1 MEYSKQS
8 AVGFIAL
15 ALTGIL
21 ALGLAVTEV
30 LAGPL
35 KPALANI
42 RTWIM
47 MGETSILFL
56 WLWFCLC
63 REDKKWLRT
72 AGAVG
77 GDSFGNLAP
86 PHIPALCC
94 VWNVCSPSC
103 AYGKADPASAPSGLP
118 SPAGTE
124 SFCLHD
130 PGKFLLD
137 HSRMHGFPD
146 RKGRNGSLALFSSA
160 HGAGSCSYRA
170 GSKME
175 GQEKKG

>member
-8 AVGFIAL
+8 AVGSIAL

-63 REDKKWLRT
+63 REDKKWLRM

-77 GDSFGNLAP
+77 GIL
-86 PHIPALCC
+86 
-94 VWNVCSPSC
+94 
-103 AYGKADPASAPSGLP
+103 
-118 SPAGTE
+118 
-124 SFCLHD
+124 
-130 PGKFLLD
+130 
-137 HSRMHGFPD
+137 
-146 RKGRNGSLALFSSA
+146 
-160 HGAGSCSYRA
+160 
-170 GSKME
+170 
-175 GQEKKG
+175 

>member
-72 AGAVG
+72 AVSSCFAEQADRLNRQAAVRTAAATR
-77 GDSFGNLAP
+77 FINRLIYLP
-86 PHIPALCC
+86 PLSKRFH
-94 VWNVCSPSC
+94 
-103 AYGKADPASAPSGLP
+103 AS
-118 SPAGTE
+118 
-124 SFCLHD
+124 
-130 PGKFLLD
+130 
-137 HSRMHGFPD
+137 
-146 RKGRNGSLALFSSA
+146 
-160 HGAGSCSYRA
+160 
-170 GSKME
+170 
-175 GQEKKG
+175 